1 MSNPMKKAI
10 QGTLV
15 AARHKEYDR
24 QIRLQSIT
32 GAEYL
37 ADRRKAWREENEA
50 AVSENTACAVLSYGD
65 AAFRSTSSAVEAL
78 KTRILGMKEEYVIF
92 AEDPA
97 RLHQGASD
105 DIRLFLTV
113 HPDTKLLYAD
123 ETNWLKPDWSPD
135 TLLSFFYFGHL
146 FVMKKDL
153 ILQVLEKIK
162 ERKGSYSTAE
172 LKGNR
177 LIYALGLLG
186 ADLAGGAAHIPVVL
200 YEGEDAGDP
209 EAGQVLPDRPL
220 TFEERRRPI
229 EPRDGEGH
237 FFGFE
242 PEYDDLKKGLSYSD
256 ADVSEQKAKVSI
268 IILSKDHPKLLAT
281 CIHSIFD
288 FTTYENLE
296 LIVVDNGS
304 NEENQALIRR
314 LQKRMDPKFIYHYAP
329 QPFNFSRLCNLGA
342 SLATGEYLL
351 FLNDDTE
358 VVDYDWLTR
367 MMEKAAKPYVGA
379 VGIKLLYSGGEF
391 FQHVGITNLHL
402 GPAHKLTRGTDLIS
416 HYYGITRMAVNMA
429 GVTGA
434 CLLMRREVFEQTGG
448 WNEDLQVAY
457 NDVELCYHLL
467 ALGYKNVCCNNTKM
481 IHHESISR
489 GLDAGIEKLHRLHQ
503 ERDTLYGLHPGMWN
517 HDPYYNP
524 AFLMDQLEQEYV
536 LGYYYDEKRVSE
548 TAHPVACDGFV
559 QREWHNDV
567 LRSGIEFAGDR
578 GLWEHGKSDGGDL
591 YIQGWFYALQVDNSR
606 YDISLLLKPLD
617 ENKPLQSVDGPMWKV
632 PFHRVFRPGTL
643 KSLAHIDHPA
653 LSGCSVW
660 IPKEELPE
668 GEYLIGYLWED
679 ACSRQK
685 LYEFT
690 AETVVVSAHE

>member
-1 MSNPMKKAI
+1 
-10 QGTLV
+10 
-15 AARHKEYDR
+15 
-24 QIRLQSIT
+24 
-32 GAEYL
+32 
-37 ADRRKAWREENEA
+37 
-50 AVSENTACAVLSYGD
+50 
-65 AAFRSTSSAVEAL
+65 
-78 KTRILGMKEEYVIF
+78 
-92 AEDPA
+92 
-97 RLHQGASD
+97 
-105 DIRLFLTV
+105 
-113 HPDTKLLYAD
+113 
-123 ETNWLKPDWSPD
+123 
-135 TLLSFFYFGHL
+135 
-146 FVMKKDL
+146 
-153 ILQVLEKIK
+153 
-162 ERKGSYSTAE
+162 
-172 LKGNR
+172 
-177 LIYALGLLG
+177 
-186 ADLAGGAAHIPVVL
+186 
-200 YEGEDAGDP
+200 
-209 EAGQVLPDRPL
+209 
-220 TFEERRRPI
+220 
-229 EPRDGEGH
+229 
-237 FFGFE
+237 
-242 PEYDDLKKGLSYSD
+242 
-256 ADVSEQKAKVSI
+256 
-268 IILSKDHPKLLAT
+268 
-281 CIHSIFD
+281 
-288 FTTYENLE
+288 
-296 LIVVDNGS
+296 
-304 NEENQALIRR
+304 
-314 LQKRMDPKFIYHYAP
+314 
-329 QPFNFSRLCNLGA
+329 
-342 SLATGEYLL
+342 
-351 FLNDDTE
+351 
-358 VVDYDWLTR
+358 
-367 MMEKAAKPYVGA
+367 
-379 VGIKLLYSGGEF
+379 
-391 FQHVGITNLHL
+391 
-402 GPAHKLTRGTDLIS
+402 
-416 HYYGITRMAVNMA
+416 MAVNMA

-434 CLLMRREVFEQTGG
+434 CLLMRREVYEKTGG

-524 AFLMDQLEQEYV
+524 AFLTDQLEQEYV

-548 TAHPVACDGFV
+548 TAHPVACDGYV
-559 QREWHNDV
+559 QRDWHNDV